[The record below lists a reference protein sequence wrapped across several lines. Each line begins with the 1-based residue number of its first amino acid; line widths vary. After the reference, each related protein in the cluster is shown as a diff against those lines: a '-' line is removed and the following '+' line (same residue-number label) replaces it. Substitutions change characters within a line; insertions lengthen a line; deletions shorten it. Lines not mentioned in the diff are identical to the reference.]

1 MAKRSRN
8 SIDDTSETTSV
19 EMEYNTSSHLICPL
33 KPSLQ
38 YLGNKTVNIY
48 SSCDFG
54 ASEDHHSSPSQSPV
68 KGGKRYRFTSTIKR
82 VDKISKG
89 LNLCVLDHSE
99 DIGAGEEITQASKS
113 F

>member
-8 SIDDTSETTSV
+8 SIDDASEVTSV

-54 ASEDHHSSPSQSPV
+54 SSEDQHSSPSQSPV
-68 KGGKRYRFTSTIKR
+68 KGESGTDSLR
-82 VDKISKG
+82 
-89 LNLCVLDHSE
+89 LLSE
-99 DIGAGEEITQASKS
+99 
-113 F
+113 

>member
-8 SIDDTSETTSV
+8 SIDDASEVTSV

-48 SSCDFG
+48 SSCTLVLAKTNTVVPLSLPLRGKGTDSLRLL
-54 ASEDHHSSPSQSPV
+54 SE
-68 KGGKRYRFTSTIKR
+68 
-82 VDKISKG
+82 
-89 LNLCVLDHSE
+89 
-99 DIGAGEEITQASKS
+99 
-113 F
+113 